1 MTTTTSRR
9 PAKRPAKPVKRAAT
23 KTTKTSGDVR
33 QSAGE
38 VAALPTRSVAQEAAE
53 VGPAARRANRLVS
66 RMTDWLG
73 SLPAIGAA
81 VLVIFVWACT
91 GPLLGFSDTWQLIIN
106 TFTTLVTFTMVF
118 IIQNTQNRD
127 GRAMQTK
134 LDAQS
139 EALVALCRKNGLAS
153 IADRLSE
160 LTGVEEQPEK
170 VIEEEQSEVRNAG

>member
-1 MTTTTSRR
+1 
-9 PAKRPAKPVKRAAT
+9 
-23 KTTKTSGDVR
+23 
-33 QSAGE
+33 
-38 VAALPTRSVAQEAAE
+38 
-53 VGPAARRANRLVS
+53 
-66 RMTDWLG
+66 MTDWLG

-81 VLVIFVWACT
+81 LLIIFVWACT

-139 EALVALCRKNGLAS
+139 EALVALCRRNGLDA
-153 IADRLSE
+153 IAARLSD
-160 LTGVEEQPEK
+160 LTGVEDEPEK
-170 VIEEEQSEVRNAG
+170 VIEEEQSEVRKAG